1 MKQIDMR
8 FEKEKV
14 KGLLGKAF
22 VMYKCDAFD
31 YTNSVTQMVGLYI
44 GDKTYALTNVQE
56 YVDYYGDE
64 EDVAVFKFGETDE
77 CNIQSAFRNTEMIST
92 PINGRIEKIYLVNDN
107 QTVTENGFEQYNVWL
122 TRGMVFF
129 VDGHEISFEKDSI
142 PFSEE
147 IIIRRGYDLVDKMI
161 SEKEFL
167 ESWGEGVEPR
177 CFRQIEEL
185 SVN

>member
-1 MKQIDMR
+1 
-8 FEKEKV
+8 
-14 KGLLGKAF
+14 
-22 VMYKCDAFD
+22 
-31 YTNSVTQMVGLYI
+31 
-44 GDKTYALTNVQE
+44 
-56 YVDYYGDE
+56 
-64 EDVAVFKFGETDE
+64 
-77 CNIQSAFRNTEMIST
+77 
-92 PINGRIEKIYLVNDN
+92 
-107 QTVTENGFEQYNVWL
+107 
-122 TRGMVFF
+122 MVFF